1 MSNETLSG
9 CDPEWCIAVFARNE
23 EARIGE
29 CLIAIARATDGVSTQ
44 VILLINGSSDKT
56 AERALGLLPALGLRA
71 SVYKIGLGCKSH
83 AMNVFVHDLRPRANV
98 YFFVDAT
105 SFVEPNALRALAGA
119 LDRQPDIAAVSG
131 LPINGRGAAQ
141 MRRGAMQSS
150 KLFGQMFAVRQ
161 SCLDDLSTRGRRL
174 PIGLYR
180 CDGLFVGF
188 ICWETDGV
196 AHERAMPRI
205 ATVPEAEWRI
215 RPISWFG
222 CKDIKAGFN
231 RLVRQG
237 RGRLENQSWNP
248 ILWTQGFGALPRFAD
263 DMSWNGSRPIAPEG
277 NRCRIGS
284 SRGWHCDASGAGAGR
299 MRLRCCRTRF
309 CSVCQWRL
317 VERPACLAVSLV
329 GRRYCTD
336 RCSCIAGRGTDA
348 SARRGRSGMESCG
361 ISPQGG
367 CVRALGAA
375 PFRQTGAPAAGAY
388 GLTGAIAIAR
398 HPVATLPAACS
409 TRQRY
414 ALRQTLIEIKYQ
426 NIGWKARPTNAPLLR
441 NTASP
446 LCKASDRPT
455 IHWSSGY
462 GRAFLAIRR
471 SIRRVD
477 PANSRKI
484 TIPG

>member
-188 ICWETDGV
+188 IHI
-196 AHERAMPRI
+196 AHA
-205 ATVPEAEWRI
+205 AFH
-215 RPISWFG
+215 FG
-222 CKDIKAGFN
+222 CP
-231 RLVRQG
+231 RLAFAPRQHNVG
-237 RGRLENQSWNP
+237 AQFDF
-248 ILWTQGFGALPRFAD
+248 TFGA
-263 DMSWNGSRPIAPEG
+263 E
-277 NRCRIGS
+277 
-284 SRGWHCDASGAGAGR
+284 
-299 MRLRCCRTRF
+299 
-309 CSVCQWRL
+309 
-317 VERPACLAVSLV
+317 
-329 GRRYCTD
+329 
-336 RCSCIAGRGTDA
+336 
-348 SARRGRSGMESCG
+348 
-361 ISPQGG
+361 
-367 CVRALGAA
+367 
-375 PFRQTGAPAAGAY
+375 
-388 GLTGAIAIAR
+388 
-398 HPVATLPAACS
+398 
-409 TRQRY
+409 
-414 ALRQTLIEIKYQ
+414 K
-426 NIGWKARPTNAPLLR
+426 
-441 NTASP
+441 
-446 LCKASDRPT
+446 
-455 IHWSSGY
+455 
-462 GRAFLAIRR
+462 RAFDSGDVKKECGQLAFLDALMYRR
-471 SIRRVD
+471 PLDGHEHGD
-477 PANSRKI
+477 P
-484 TIPG
+484 GG